1 MSKGIREAPGKAL
14 IGDLA
19 REAGDRTEGAFSE
32 CLPCM
37 HVQHAMVR
45 DRLPHQT
52 LREGYPVQLDKLK
65 YAFGGCL
72 KRGRNG
78 EVLKRGGNGEI

>member
-32 CLPCM
+32 CILATVACGQASPEID
-37 HVQHAMVR
+37 AR
-45 DRLPHQT
+45 GLG
-52 LREGYPVQLDKLK
+52 LR
-65 YAFGGCL
+65 ATCT
-72 KRGRNG
+72 
-78 EVLKRGGNGEI
+78 I